1 MTEKGAEKGKGVL
14 PATEHNRRVSE
25 AQKTLVRVSVEL
37 QDLGAH
43 ELAIEVL
50 DVINGW
56 VESMYQ
62 REMSKEQ
69 LEERE
74 SELAG
79 ILKETGELTKKQ
91 WDELAAIAK
100 VLHGGAEQ

>member
-1 MTEKGAEKGKGVL
+1 MATEEKAEGKGVL
-14 PATEHNRRVSE
+14 TADEHNRRVSE
-25 AQKTLVRVSVEL
+25 AQKALVRVSVEL

-62 REMSKEQ
+62 KQESKEQ
-69 LEERE
+69 LEVRE

-79 ILKETGELTKKQ
+79 ILKETGELTKQQ
-91 WDELAAIAK
+91 WDELAAISK